1 MEWDEWNRNLLFI
14 SHNFIFNTAKLILGK
29 VNLVSRNQQCSS
41 GDEFATRSRKN
52 NNNNNKIV
60 HFKYNLRH
68 LPWKIIVF
76 LLGKHDGWMEI
87 IRINFLLK
95 FLLPKRSSQN
105 VCKSLFLEKRK
116 HLLLCYVIWGLWGNP
131 RIKRYQPDH
140 LQCLPLNWNLFFTI
154 FNRTEFFN
162 GFFLFSVTRPLLN
175 LVLIASYRRR
185 V

>member
-1 MEWDEWNRNLLFI
+1 MVIYVYRRISVMYGGQICESLPYLDMRHSDNLLNNKRKYPPPQPVLGAFDLMPNCRLAFFIPKHEATDAGIQMELWRMKPQFTGFI

-87 IRINFLLK
+87 IRINFLHK
-95 FLLPKRSSQN
+95 IFVTQAVNSQN
-105 VCKSLFLEKRK
+105 VL
-116 HLLLCYVIWGLWGNP
+116 
-131 RIKRYQPDH
+131 
-140 LQCLPLNWNLFFTI
+140 
-154 FNRTEFFN
+154 
-162 GFFLFSVTRPLLN
+162 
-175 LVLIASYRRR
+175 
-185 V
+185 